1 MINKTERAHQ
11 RINPCG
17 GGPAHRQAGAGITI
31 KENLQIIKAKRYY
44 YLSISRTKLKNYQ
57 AISHRFTVLLEQK
70 HTPLT
75 PKGSKW

>member
-1 MINKTERAHQ
+1 MIDKTERAHQ

-17 GGPAHRQAGAGITI
+17 GGPVHRQAGAGITI
-31 KENLQIIKAKRYY
+31 EENLQIIKAKGYY
-44 YLSISRTKLKNYQ
+44 YLCISRTKLKNYQ

-70 HTPLT
+70 QTPRT